1 MDNADLIIVGGGIFG
16 CAIAYY
22 FSRDNPGRRVVLLER
37 NSLNSGATSRAAA
50 LMTIIRPKESYIPLS
65 LETYR
70 VIPDLEQLLQESL
83 GLTCPGM
90 LHVAASGHSLD
101 ALNDLIAIAAR
112 YGRSVVFPTAEELQ
126 ALVPGL
132 KTDEIFNVALMEGE
146 GFCDPFLLG
155 MFFARCAEMQGVQI
169 KQRTAVTRLIEN
181 GGRIVGVETLQG
193 NHFAPVVVDAAG
205 VWATQLAKQVG
216 VGLPMAAVRSQYWI
230 TERTNLYPS
239 NMPMVLLPDAQAY
252 LRPESGALLIGIRE
266 RQSMVVSPDD
276 LPDDMG
282 DVIFS
287 QDEGYADL
295 AENGPKLAR
304 FFPAFSDAAIK
315 HYLAG
320 FSGYTPDGHLVLGGV
335 PGLEGLLVAS
345 GCCGAGISVAGG
357 VGLGIASIAAGKE
370 NPFNFSDFGL

>member
-1 MDNADLIIVGGGIFG
+1 
-16 CAIAYY
+16 
-22 FSRDNPGRRVVLLER
+22 
-37 NSLNSGATSRAAA
+37 
-50 LMTIIRPKESYIPLS
+50 MTIVRSKESYIPLS

-70 VIPDLEQLLQESL
+70 VIPDLEQLLQDTL
-83 GLTCPGM
+83 GLNCPGM

-101 ALNDLIAIAAR
+101 ALNDLIAVAER

-126 ALVPGL
+126 VLVPGL
-132 KTDEIFNVALMEGE
+132 KTDEILKVALMEGE

-169 KQRTAVTRLIEN
+169 KQRTAVTRLIVN
-181 GGRIVGVETLQG
+181 GVRIVGVETSQG
-193 NHFAPVVVDAAG
+193 NLFAPVVVDAAG

-230 TERTNLYPS
+230 TERANIYPS

-287 QDEGYADL
+287 KDEGYADL

-304 FFPAFSDAAIK
+304 FFPAFSDAGVK

-320 FSGYTPDGHLVLGGV
+320 FSGYTPDGHLVLGEV

-357 VGLGIASIAAGKE
+357 VGLGIASLAAGKD
-370 NPFNFSDFGL
+370 NPFNFSEFGLGRFGKIDSTDPEWLAKCAASRSQKVSG